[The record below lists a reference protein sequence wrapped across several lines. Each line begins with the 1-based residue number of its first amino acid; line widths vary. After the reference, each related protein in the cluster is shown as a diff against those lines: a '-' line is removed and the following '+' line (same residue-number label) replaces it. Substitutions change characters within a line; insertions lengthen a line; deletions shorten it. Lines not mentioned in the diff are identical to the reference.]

1 MAKIMP
7 KNSLKFA
14 CMAGVGFPGS
24 VSGGAVF
31 ARFFR
36 TFLGP
41 LVLLGALA
49 SVGLAQTI
57 AFVQVNDA
65 VPATKQASVP
75 ATYAGQQTAGNT
87 NVVAI
92 GWSDATS
99 LVTSVT
105 DSSGNSYVVA
115 AGPTVQAG
123 SATQVIYVAR
133 NIVAAAAGANV
144 VTVTFNAAVPF
155 ADLRILEYSGL
166 DTATPV
172 DGAAGAFGTGT
183 AAQSPSVTTTHAYDL
198 IFGADYAST
207 TTVNGG
213 NGFVSR
219 LITDPDGDIVEDE
232 IVTTKGAYAASA
244 QLNSGNWI
252 MQTVALRGA
261 AANPPGLDPSVVGQW
276 GPVTNW
282 PILSI
287 HATLMPNGKVLA
299 YGHDA
304 PDSADE
310 TLGTIWD
317 PNTNT
322 FQPTTFAAANIFC
335 SGQSLLPD
343 GRVFVAGG
351 HNMSDYNGIPNATFF
366 NSATST
372 WSSGPNMSFGRWYP
386 TVTALAD
393 GRMLVTSGAINCEGC
408 NAVIPEV
415 YDPQANSWTQ
425 LSNASLNLPIYPHMF
440 LLPDGRVLN
449 TGSYELPVATKAL
462 NVNTQTWTTIDS
474 NVIDAGSAVMYLP
487 GKILKSGTSANSA
500 PPFKN
505 SVADAYVIDM
515 TQSSPAW
522 RSINPMAFA
531 RTYHNM
537 TVLPDGNV
545 LVTGGEG
552 TTDPFHQDSAANAAE
567 MWSPVSENFT
577 TMSSMQI
584 ARVYHSIA
592 LLLPDGRVLVGGS
605 GEFGTGT
612 IDQLNAEIYS
622 PPYLFKGAR
631 PTVTSAPSALTYNT
645 PFTVQTP
652 NAATISSAALLK
664 LGAVTHAFNQDQRY
678 VPLTFTASAGSL
690 NLQAPANSNLAPPG
704 YYMLFLVNSNGV
716 PSVAS
721 FVQVSG
727 SSHPGAPTVASITPN
742 SGPASGGTEVTITG
756 TGFQS
761 GASVKLGGT
770 AATAVTVVSGTSI
783 TATAPAHAAGAVN
796 VLVTNTDGQNGTLT
810 NGFTYGAANPAPTVT
825 SITPNSGVASGG
837 TTVTIAGTGF
847 LAGAA
852 VSFGG
857 TNATGATVVNST
869 SITATTPAHAA
880 GAVNVVVT
888 NTDQQVGTL
897 ANGFTYASTSN
908 ANLGLGP
915 APGDSNTA
923 TVTAGQTAAYTLT
936 IGGQAMSGTAAL
948 TCTGAPLGS
957 TCSIPP
963 SQAFS
968 STAATTFSVKVTT
981 TSRTMGALHFPAS
994 PVHWSWTL
1002 AFTMLGI
1009 VVLPGLRPSTH
1020 KRSARRFLRL
1030 APLTLLLLLASCGGG
1045 SSTSGGGGT
1054 TPQPNPN
1061 GTPAGTYHLMV
1072 QAASNN
1078 AAQTTS
1084 LTLIVQ

>member
-1 MAKIMP
+1 MIKLMH
-7 KNSLKFA
+7 KNYVKGARIAS
-14 CMAGVGFPGS
+14 VGLPIGS
-24 VSGGAVF
+24 VSVLSRGGLTRA
-31 ARFFR
+31 FR

-41 LVLLGALA
+41 LVMLCALV
-49 SVGLAQTI
+49 SVGSAQTI

-65 VPATKQASVP
+65 VPATPQASVP
-75 ATYAGQQTAGNT
+75 AIYAGAQAAGDT

-99 LVTSVT
+99 TVISVT

-115 AGPTVQAG
+115 AGPTVQPG

-133 NIVAAAAGANV
+133 NIVAAATGANV
-144 VTVTFNAAVPF
+144 VTVKFNAAVPF
-155 ADLRILEYSGL
+155 ADLRILEYAGL

-183 AAQSPSVTTTHAYDL
+183 AANSGSVTTTHAYDL

-207 TTVNGG
+207 TTINSG

-219 LITDPDGDIVEDE
+219 LITDPDGDIAEDQ
-232 IVTTKGAYAASA
+232 IVTAKGAYAATA

-261 AANPPGLDPSVVGQW
+261 AATPPGSDPAQVGQW

-282 PILSI
+282 PILPI

-304 PDSADE
+304 PDSADD
-310 TLGTIWD
+310 TLATIWD
-317 PNTNT
+317 PATNS
-322 FQPTTFAAANIFC
+322 FQPTTFTAANIFC

-351 HNMSDYNGIPNATFF
+351 HNMADYNGIPNATFF
-366 NSATST
+366 DSSTST

-408 NAVIPEV
+408 NAVTPEV

-425 LSNASLNLPIYPHMF
+425 LNNATQNLPIYPHMF
-440 LLPDGRVLN
+440 VLPDGRVLN

-462 NVNTQTWTTIDS
+462 DVNAQTWTTIDP
-474 NVIDAGSAVMYLP
+474 NVLDAGSAVMYLP

-505 SVADAYVIDM
+505 SAATAYVIDM

-522 RSINPMAFA
+522 RSINPMALA

-552 TTDPFHQDSAANAAE
+552 TTDPFHQDSAAFAAE
-567 MWSPVSENFT
+567 MWSPLSENFT
-577 TMSSMQI
+577 TLASMQI

-631 PTVTSAPSALTYNT
+631 PTVTTAPSALTYNT

-652 NAATISSAALLK
+652 DAATISSAALLRT
-664 LGAVTHAFNQDQRY
+664 GAVTHAFNQNQRY
-678 VPLTFTASAGSL
+678 VPLTFTPAAGSL

-716 PSVAS
+716 PSVAN
-721 FVQVSG
+721 FVQLSG
-727 SSHPGAPTVASITPN
+727 SSHPAAPTVASIAPN
-742 SGPASGGTEVTITG
+742 SGGTSGATVVTITG
-756 TGFQS
+756 TGFQN
-761 GASVKLGGT
+761 GASVTLGGT
-770 AATAVTVVSGTSI
+770 AATAVTV
-783 TATAPAHAAGAVN
+783 
-796 VLVTNTDGQNGTLT
+796 
-810 NGFTYGAANPAPTVT
+810 
-825 SITPNSGVASGG
+825 ASG
-837 TTVTIAGTGF
+837 
-847 LAGAA
+847 
-852 VSFGG
+852 
-857 TNATGATVVNST
+857 T

-880 GAVNVVVT
+880 GAVSVVVT
-888 NTDQQVGTL
+888 NTDQQSGTL
-897 ANGFTYASTSN
+897 ANGYTYSSTSN

-915 APGDSNTA
+915 APGDSNSV
-923 TVTAGQTAAYTLT
+923 TVTAGQTANYTLA
-936 IGGQAMSGTAAL
+936 IGGAAMSGTANL
-948 TCTGAPLGS
+948 TCTGTPAGA
-957 TCSIPP
+957 TCSIPS
-963 SQAFS
+963 SQVFN
-968 STAATTFSVKVTT
+968 STSPVTFSVKVAT

-994 PVHWSWTL
+994 PLHWSWTL
-1002 AFTMLGI
+1002 AFAMLGI
-1009 VVLPGLRPSTH
+1009 VVLPGLRESTF
-1020 KRSARRFLRL
+1020 KRSARRYLLL

-1045 SSTSGGGGT
+1045 SSSMGGGGG
-1054 TPQPNPN
+1054 QPNPN
-1061 GTPAGTYHLMV
+1061 GTPAGTYHLTV
-1072 QAASNN
+1072 QAVSGSTT
-1078 AAQTTS
+1078 QTTP